1 MVIRP
6 VPWGHQLSLVGFLP
20 HELTYSFYRHL
31 PSANRIPGTVLGA
44 GDTGATP
51 YIPSMEGRQHTGG
64 QSVSKCIWEDEGIVR
79 KWSTVMGEG
88 DGQRGTEDSWG
99 ISLPRLTIHIL
110 I

>member
-1 MVIRP
+1 MN
-6 VPWGHQLSLVGFLP
+6 FFP
-20 HELTYSFYRHL
+20 HELTCSFYRHL
-31 PSANRIPGTVLGA
+31 PNTNRIPGTVLGA

-64 QSVSKCIWEDEGIVR
+64 QSVSKCVWEDEGIVR
-79 KWSTVMGEG
+79 KRSTVMGEG
-88 DGQRGTEDSWG
+88 DGQRCTEDSQG

>member
-1 MVIRP
+1 MQRQKLLV
-6 VPWGHQLSLVGFLP
+6 LSECVCP
-20 HELTYSFYRHL
+20 SSFIEHL
-31 PSANRIPGTVLGA
+31 LSVGTVLGA